1 MGRKDNLGAY
11 LILSPFLIVFT
22 IFLLFPVFYSFYLS
36 FFKVG
41 PYTDLT
47 NVFNSMDFIGFS
59 NYQDLLEDREFLWSL
74 MVTGLYGLMTV
85 PGTILLSLS
94 LALILNREMR
104 GRAFFRS
111 AFFLPNVLDMLVIG
125 FAWQLIYAPKYG
137 ILTRLLEYFF
147 NISAFHETGFLG
159 NPYYALPAIAFAMIL
174 KGSGFGLILFLAS
187 LGNIPKS
194 LYEAAQI
201 DGANRWET
209 LVNITLPLLK
219 PTILFLIVTGT
230 MAALNGFTEIYAMTD
245 AKGGPNFVDPTGVLG
260 YETLGATKISGFYL
274 WKVFSFGRYGYAAA
288 MSYLLLMVAL
298 GISFLNARWLRARD
312 TN

>member
-1 MGRKDNLGAY
+1 MGRKDNFSAY
-11 LILSPFLIVFT
+11 LILSPFLLVFT
-22 IFLLFPVFYSFYLS
+22 LFLLVPVIYSLYLS

-47 NVFNSMDFIGFS
+47 NVFASMEFAGIS
-59 NYQDLLEDREFLWSL
+59 NYIALLKDKEFLWSL
-74 MVTGLYGLMTV
+74 LVTILYACMTI
-85 PGTILLSLS
+85 PGTILLSLG
-94 LALILNREMR
+94 LALLLNREMKGR
-104 GRAFFRS
+104 GFFRS

-137 ILTRLLEYFF
+137 ILTKLLEYFF
-147 NISAFHETGFLG
+147 EVSAFHETGFLG

-187 LGNIPKS
+187 LVNIPKS
-194 LYEAAQI
+194 LYEAAEI

-219 PTILFLIVTGT
+219 PTILFLVVTGT

-245 AKGGPNFVDPTGVLG
+245 AKGGPNFVDTTGLFG
-260 YETLGATKISGFYL
+260 FETLGATKISGFYL

-288 MSYLLLMVAL
+288 MSYILLMVAL
-298 GISFLNARWLRARD
+298 SISYINARWLSPREQA
-312 TN
+312 